1 MSGSTR
7 RDPRGGTETKDRVE
21 VPRQYKVVLLN
32 DDFTSME
39 FVVHVLMS
47 VFHHGSA
54 AATRIMLS
62 IHRGG
67 SGVAGVSSLDVAE
80 TRADQVHRLAV
91 EAGYPLMAVVE
102 PE

>member
-1 MSGSTR
+1 MTR
-7 RDPRGGTETKDRVE
+7 SPKQDPRGGADTKDRVE
-21 VPRQYKVVLLN
+21 PPRQYKVVLLN

-39 FVVHVLMS
+39 FVVHVLTT

-67 SGVAGVSSLDVAE
+67 SGVAGVYSLDVAE
-80 TRADQVHRLAV
+80 TRADQVHRLAQ